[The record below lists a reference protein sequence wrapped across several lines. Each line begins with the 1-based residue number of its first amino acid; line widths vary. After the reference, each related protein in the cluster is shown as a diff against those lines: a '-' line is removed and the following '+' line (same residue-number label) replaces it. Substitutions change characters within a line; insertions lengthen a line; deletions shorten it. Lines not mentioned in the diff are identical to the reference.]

1 MSRMGWPTR
10 NLSSARISGGPTMKA
25 TNEVCARAAIGMS
38 VEATAL
44 DLGIG
49 KSSVLTYRQRAY
61 QRLQVTSPFELSSLV
76 TH

>member
-1 MSRMGWPTR
+1 
-10 NLSSARISGGPTMKA
+10 
-25 TNEVCARAAIGMS
+25 MS

-61 QRLQVTSPFELSSLV
+61 QRLNVTSPFELSSLV